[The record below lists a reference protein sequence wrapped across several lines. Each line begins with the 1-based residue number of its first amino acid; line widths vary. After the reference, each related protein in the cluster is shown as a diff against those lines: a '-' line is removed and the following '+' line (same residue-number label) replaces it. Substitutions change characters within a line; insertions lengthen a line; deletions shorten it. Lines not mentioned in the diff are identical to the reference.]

1 MAAPISSTPPEAAQ
15 PGRSRRALGIALL
28 FAAAGLALLLSLGL
42 WQLQRLQWKE
52 ALIAVAETRIS
63 AAPGPLPAAPAPEA
77 DQFRPVVVRG
87 RYAEEPETLIAT
99 SRAPD
104 GPGFRVVEVFEAET
118 PGGAFRRILVD
129 RGYVP
134 SAKRDPASRPESLRS
149 GGQELSGVLR
159 WFDEGNFALPAPD
172 LDKRLWF
179 ERDVPA
185 LAAALGTEPVMI
197 LAADEDPTALP
208 LADPPD
214 VSYRNKHLEYAGT
227 WFSLAAAWALMS
239 FFWLRRLA
247 SGRPDSGRLDSGRGG
262 GV

>member
-1 MAAPISSTPPEAAQ
+1 MAEA
-15 PGRSRRALGIALL
+15 
-28 FAAAGLALLLSLGL
+28 
-42 WQLQRLQWKE
+42 
-52 ALIAVAETRIS
+52 RIS
-63 AAPGPLPAAPAPEA
+63 AAPGPLPAAPTPEA
-77 DQFRPVVVRG
+77 DQFRPVLIRG
-87 RYAEEPETLIAT
+87 AYAQEPETLIAT

-118 PGGAFRRILVD
+118 PAGAPRRILVD

-149 GGQELSGVLR
+149 GEQELSGVLR
-159 WFDEGNFALPAPD
+159 WFDEGNFAIPKPD
-172 LDKRLWF
+172 FENRLWF

-185 LAAALGTEPVMI
+185 LAAALGTEPTMI

-239 FFWLRRLA
+239 FVWLRRLA
-247 SGRPDSGRLDSGRGG
+247 SARPDAPRLDSGRGR